1 MCDFCEREE
10 NDLITCNQSGIIR
23 TCFQD
28 NEGNFL
34 YNGEIGAGDAVDGSE
49 LSFSGQN
56 SLRYT
61 MIFSLTYI
69 TSQRLTLMAKNKKTK
84 GAKYGHTP
92 HIKATSHPPPHIY
105 QLVKSSILSC
115 VYR

>member
-69 TSQRLTLMAKNKKTK
+69 TSQRLTLMAKKKRPR
-84 GAKYGHTP
+84 GLNMVTP
-92 HIKATSHPPPHIY
+92 HISKQRHILLLTSTS
-105 QLVKSSILSC
+105 L
-115 VYR
+115 

>member
-49 LSFSGQN
+49 LSFFWTEFPQIHN
-56 SLRYT
+56 DL
-61 MIFSLTYI
+61 LCD
-69 TSQRLTLMAKNKKTK
+69 
-84 GAKYGHTP
+84 
-92 HIKATSHPPPHIY
+92 IY
-105 QLVKSSILSC
+105 QQSTFDFNG
-115 VYR
+115 